1 MATRMISRRGVPVT
15 AGSRFELYAWLFM
28 RISGLILI
36 LMAVFH
42 FLYMHFY
49 IQVDTINYDVIALR
63 WHSPFWRVYD
73 FVLLA
78 FGFTHAMNG
87 LRIVLSDYVP
97 NRALKPVLAILLIF
111 YVALILMGAWI
122 IFTFKQP

>member
-1 MATRMISRRGVPVT
+1 MSTRMISRRGVPVRP
-15 AGSRFELYAWLFM
+15 GSRFELYAWLFM

-42 FLYMHFY
+42 FIYMHFY

-63 WHSPFWRVYD
+63 WRSPFWRVYD
-73 FVLLA
+73 FMLLA

-87 LRIVLSDYVP
+87 MRVVLSDYVP
-97 NRALKPVLAILLIF
+97 ERALKPVLVALLVF

-122 IFTFKQP
+122 IFTFKQA